1 MITEVRQWL
10 ATATGIQLSEDK
22 LTITGSRYYIGD
34 CLLPHN
40 DRLQEV
46 SYFNLLDI
54 NYLKF

>member
-10 ATATGIQLSEDK
+10 TTATGIQLSEDK
-22 LTITGSRYYIGD
+22 LTITGSRYSSGD
-34 CLLPHN
+34 CLLPHD
-40 DRLQEV
+40 DRLEV